1 MQSYSVAEARN
12 HFAEI
17 VRDLEKTP
25 RVEVTRRGKPVA
37 VLISVEEYE
46 RLCSKRPDF
55 WEAYQAFR
63 EEYDLESLDI
73 DPDEIWGDVRDKSP
87 GREVDWWQ

>member
-17 VRDLEKTP
+17 VRDLEKTT

-37 VLISVEEYE
+37 VLISIEEYE
-46 RLCSKRPDF
+46 RMSAPRAGFLDRY
-55 WEAYQAFR
+55 EEFR
-63 EEYDLESLDI
+63 KEFDLDNLGL
-73 DPDEIWGDVRDKSP
+73 DPDEIFRDVRDKAP
-87 GREVDWWQ
+87 GREVDL